1 MGRDLIEAVIKER
14 AERPYSSLYDFCK
27 RLHGTGLNRRALEN
41 LVKAGA
47 FDTLEPTRHGMLESV
62 EGILKSVETDARQ
75 NLDGQMDLFGLMGG
89 GEDEKPANDYK
100 VPNLPEYSASD
111 LLKMEK
117 EVSGLYLSGHPLDAY
132 RAQIAQVSTCT
143 IAQLLGEDAKQFD
156 NQTVTL
162 VCTIVKNKIMTTKSN
177 TLMAFTTVEDLTG
190 SMELLVF
197 PRILAECRAALQ
209 ENAVVVANGRV
220 SVKED
225 EAARLIVEGVQP
237 IETYDPGK
245 NFGMNRVERV
255 KRETSG
261 GGAAGYFLTVPSRDS
276 AHMHKVENLLCN
288 IFDGGTVRVYF
299 RFQDTGRAMLARH
312 MAVKDDP
319 LLRAELERILGKDCV
334 KVQDVE
340 HSAK

>member
-1 MGRDLIEAVIKER
+1 MISFASYAFNKSHAACYAYVAFQTAYLKCHYPHEFMAALLTSVLDNTSKVIEYTTECQRLGIKVQQPDINVSRGGFTADGERIRFGLNAVKSVGRDLIEAVIKER

-89 GEDEKPANDYK
+89 GENEKPANDYK

-143 IAQLLGEDAKQFD
+143 
-156 NQTVTL
+156 N
-162 VCTIVKNKIMTTKSN
+162 CS
-177 TLMAFTTVEDLTG
+177 
-190 SMELLVF
+190 
-197 PRILAECRAALQ
+197 
-209 ENAVVVANGRV
+209 
-220 SVKED
+220 
-225 EAARLIVEGVQP
+225 
-237 IETYDPGK
+237 
-245 NFGMNRVERV
+245 
-255 KRETSG
+255 
-261 GGAAGYFLTVPSRDS
+261 AAGR
-276 AHMHKVENLLCN
+276 
-288 IFDGGTVRVYF
+288 
-299 RFQDTGRAMLARH
+299 GRK
-312 MAVKDDP
+312 AV
-319 LLRAELERILGKDCV
+319 
-334 KVQDVE
+334 
-340 HSAK
+340 